1 MKLILTADGGM
12 PVDVADGFLFAEVKV
27 HEGLIFLQLRLC
39 FPRQCAIV
47 LTQRCPV
54 ITENIRDVIL
64 LQGDFKPARH
74 QVSSQYINTQYRTK
88 RLGGTNEMSCG
99 TSEMSSFYLIS
110 TDVMKFFRF
119 SDRR

>member
-1 MKLILTADGGM
+1 M

-39 FPRQCAIV
+39 FSRQRAVV

-74 QVSSQYINTQYRTK
+74 QVSSEYINTQYRANVVTT
-88 RLGGTNEMSCG
+88 RLRWTNEMSCG